1 LVDVLL
7 ALVEVAAALCICNVL
22 SELSQDSREY
32 ADIVTINDNTML
44 DIAMTLNDKIL
55 LDIVLNKSGPFIL
68 IFFLVYLH
76 DDRNIISDSAF
87 DVYCQAFFY

>member
-1 LVDVLL
+1 M
-7 ALVEVAAALCICNVL
+7 L

-44 DIAMTLNDKIL
+44 DIAITLNDEIL

-68 IFFLVYLH
+68 IFFPVYLH
-76 DDRNIISDSAF
+76 EDRKTIN
-87 DVYCQAFFY
+87 V